1 MVRAER
7 RVLFE
12 TVLSLERGRGQGITV
27 YKIDLVFFIHFKPH
41 SVIFLKDK
49 FLNNGCRYNCQRRN
63 PVRGS
68 EALPPL
74 ARTRP
79 IPVR

>member
-41 SVIFLKDK
+41 SGALCAT
-49 FLNNGCRYNCQRRN
+49 GRRE
-63 PVRGS
+63 VRECGFS
-68 EALPPL
+68 SAITAICGAP
-74 ARTRP
+74 AQTA
-79 IPVR
+79 V